1 MRWLIRRVLKKGK
14 GAVSYEEDVHY
25 GDALTI
31 GRAADQAIFLPDLR
45 VALNHARVTLLAN
58 GQYKIESLILAGIR
72 VDGQIVYTTTA
83 APGAVIEIG
92 NTRLTL
98 LSAPQDFDGGVEIS
112 TLDKTEQKAEKERL
126 AKPTRLEQTRLSKRR
141 PAWVLF
147 LVILVFGLVL
157 PMIGHFVPGFGE
169 LLRHTPLPSTQSWNP
184 GPLDAAHGF
193 FGGDCQRC
201 HQHAFLTVRDAAC
214 LACHANTPAH
224 ADPAK
229 YNLPQLGNAE
239 CRSCHQDH
247 QGARGL
253 NRTDQRLCADCHG
266 DLKTRTRNASQFE
279 DVRDFGTAHPEFK
292 LLLPAW
298 DANGRFAPQRVTFAP
313 DLKENSGLKFN
324 HAKHLKPDG
333 VNAPQGHR
341 VLDCGDCH
349 VPDAG
354 GAKMRPVNFATMCH
368 DCHTL
373 GFDPLAPGREVPH
386 GKVSE
391 VIYTLNEY
399 YARVALEGGYQD
411 AKSPVIVQERRR
423 PGAPPLSQQQQQE
436 ALAWAREQARS
447 VTESLFTGRACTTC
461 HKVSPPRDAADTWHV
476 APVRVAGVWY
486 ADAKFTH
493 AKHTTISCDDC
504 HAARKSE
511 VASDLLIPG
520 IGNCRAC
527 HAGAYAKDRVATTCI
542 ACHEYHQSSTLR
554 MGRAQLD
561 PGCLATPLP
570 MVLAQAKAESGCAP
584 RTALTGVP

>member
-1 MRWLIRRVLKKGK
+1 MPFLWPLSLGKQRKRPARRTRAEKWRDTAWTQAETRRDAPTKTAHRIMRRGAALKNEKRHGRHALADPPRPQEGQGRRLLRG
-14 GAVSYEEDVHY
+14 GRPLRRRPDHRPRRGS
-25 GDALTI
+25 GDLPA
-31 GRAADQAIFLPDLR
+31 GSARRPQPRARHPARERAIQDRITDPRRHSRRWPDRL
-45 VALNHARVTLLAN
+45 
-58 GQYKIESLILAGIR
+58 Y
-72 VDGQIVYTTTA
+72 VD
-83 APGAVIEIG
+83 
-92 NTRLTL
+92 R
-98 LSAPQDFDGGVEIS
+98 GVEIS

-253 NRTDQRLCADCHG
+253 IRTDQRLCADCHG

-476 APVRVAGVWY
+476 APVRVSGVWY

-493 AKHTTISCDDC
+493 AKHTTVKCEDC
-504 HAARKSE
+504 HDKARDSKT
-511 VASDLLIPG
+511 ASDLLIPG
-520 IGNCRAC
+520 ISNCRTC
-527 HAGAYAKDRVATTCI
+527 HAGAYAK
-542 ACHEYHQSSTLR
+542 
-554 MGRAQLD
+554 
-561 PGCLATPLP
+561 
-570 MVLAQAKAESGCAP
+570 
-584 RTALTGVP
+584 